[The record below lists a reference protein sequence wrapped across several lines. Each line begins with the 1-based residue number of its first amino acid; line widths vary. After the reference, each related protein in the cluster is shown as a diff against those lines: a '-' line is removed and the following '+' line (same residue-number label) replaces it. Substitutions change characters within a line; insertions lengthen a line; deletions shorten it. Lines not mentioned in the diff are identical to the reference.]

1 MWRVK
6 QEALLT
12 SFILCQDLGVLGQQ
26 LGCGIYSGTQNMGAY
41 LFCSLDAFVPSV
53 STRTK
58 KLFAFG
64 GDGIPEPRVFVG
76 SYLLSRQL

>member
-6 QEALLT
+6 QEVLLT

-26 LGCGIYSGTQNMGAY
+26 LGCGIYSGTQNTGAY

-53 STRTK
+53 STSTK

-64 GDGIPEPRVFVG
+64 GKGIPEPRVFVS